1 MNPVMKPETQSAA
14 SSDEEGRLRQAICN
28 IGSLCYNRNY
38 IVGADG
44 NISARMSDGT
54 ILITPAGAMKG
65 FLEPRQLAHIDMRGK
80 TVDNGPRAS
89 TEVGIHL
96 TVYEE
101 RPEMKAVVHAHPPHA
116 VAMTIAG
123 IDLQAP
129 FIPEIIV
136 TIGGIPTA
144 GFGTPGTPELA
155 DSIRAIVKC
164 SDTLV
169 MTNHGSVTIGLN
181 LMDAYK
187 KLDMVEHTARILWL
201 AHTVGHAKPL
211 PPEYVAKLLAT
222 REALGIRTTNTLE
235 NQCGAPRRTANEW

>member
-1 MNPVMKPETQSAA
+1 MQSWT
-14 SSDEEGRLRQAICN
+14 EEEARLRKAICE
-28 IGSLCYNRNY
+28 IGKLCYQRNY

-44 NISARMSDGT
+44 NLSARMSDGT

-65 FLEPRQLAHIDMRGK
+65 FLEPQHLARIDMQGRV
-80 TVDNGPRAS
+80 VDGGPGAS
-89 TEVGIHL
+89 SERGIHIV
-96 TVYEE
+96 VYEQ

-144 GFGTPGTPELA
+144 QFGTPGTHELA
-155 DSIRAIVKC
+155 DSIRDIVAC
-164 SDTLV
+164 SDTVV
-169 MTNHGSVTIGLN
+169 MSNHGSVTIGTN
-181 LMDAYK
+181 LLDAYK
-187 KLDMVEHTARILWL
+187 KLDMVEHTAKILWL
-201 AHTVGHAKPL
+201 AHAVGHAKPL
-211 PPEYVAKLLAT
+211 PPEYVQKLLAT

-235 NQCGAPRRTANEW
+235 NQCGAPKARDW

>member
-1 MNPVMKPETQSAA
+1 MSEALEAMAKLRGW
-14 SSDEEGRLRQAICN
+14 SDEETRLRKAICE
-28 IGSLCYNRNY
+28 IGKLCYSRFY

-44 NISARMSDGT
+44 NISARMSDGS

-65 FLEPRQLAHIDMRGK
+65 FLEPTHLAHIDMQGHV
-80 TVDNGPRAS
+80 VDGGPSAS
-89 TEVGIHL
+89 TERGIHL

-144 GFGTPGTPELA
+144 NFGTPGTHELA
-155 DSIRAIVKC
+155 DSIRPIVKC
-164 SDTLV
+164 SDTVV
-169 MTNHGSVTIGLN
+169 MTHHGSVTMGTN
-181 LMDAYK
+181 LLDAYK
-187 KLDMVEHTARILWL
+187 KLDMVEHTAKILWL

-222 REALGIRTTNTLE
+222 REQLGIKTVNTLE
-235 NQCGAPRRTANEW
+235 NQCARPPR